1 MTLLDELRAVLAEGP
16 GREAENRQ
24 KRERLEAAEED
35 LAQAA
40 DGDIRLQMILMQ
52 GKAIQQLTERND
64 QLELILL
71 RVGIEALERIERLE
85 QRP

>member
-1 MTLLDELRAVLAEGP
+1 MAEGP
-16 GREAENRQ
+16 GREVENRQ

-52 GKAIQQLTERND
+52 SKAIQQLTERND

>member
-52 GKAIQQLTERND
+52 SKAIQQLTERND

>member
-1 MTLLDELRAVLAEGP
+1 MTLLDELREVLAEGP

-40 DGDIRLQMILMQ
+40 DGDIRLQMILLQ
-52 GKAIQQLTERND
+52 SKAIQQLTERND
-64 QLELILL
+64 QLQLILL